1 MAQTSSSSQHDV
13 TINLYYAL
21 WFMLVEHSVCHEP
34 IFVIINIYIYIIY
47 VYIYMYFWGKSIDVI
62 SVNQ

>member
-21 WFMLVEHSVCHEP
+21 CFMLVEHSVCHEP
-34 IFVIINIYIYIIY
+34 IFVIIN
-47 VYIYMYFWGKSIDVI
+47 VYIYYICTYIYVLLGE
-62 SVNQ
+62 VN